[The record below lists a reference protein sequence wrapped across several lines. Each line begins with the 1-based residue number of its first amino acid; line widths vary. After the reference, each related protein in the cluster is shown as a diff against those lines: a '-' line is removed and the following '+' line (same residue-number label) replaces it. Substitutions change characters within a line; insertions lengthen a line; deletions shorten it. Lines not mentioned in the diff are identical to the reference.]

1 MTAPTDNPTLLRMPT
16 WYGGMPDELVLPLE
30 VAAYRVDQVEPDR
43 WAVSVKATGE
53 VIYRGIG
60 PVEVVASPAP
70 F

>member
-1 MTAPTDNPTLLRMPT
+1 MKAPADHPTLLRMPT
-16 WYGGMPDELVLPLE
+16 WYGGMPDEIVLPLD

-43 WAVSVKATGE
+43 WTVSVQDTGE

-60 PVEVVASPAP
+60 PVEVVESPAP